1 MFLQNQHGPKNQG
14 RCGVCGEEYS
24 DPNKKLEP
32 GPTNKFATGLITG
45 NYQQGETSIYTL
57 LFNALTLAGVETDM
71 WMKSTFASV
80 Q

>member
-1 MFLQNQHGPKNQG
+1 MLIHIALSTTKLFMFLQNQHGPKNQG

-45 NYQQGETSIYTL
+45 NYQQGETSIYTY
-57 LFNALTLAGVETDM
+57 E
-71 WMKSTFASV
+71 S
-80 Q
+80 